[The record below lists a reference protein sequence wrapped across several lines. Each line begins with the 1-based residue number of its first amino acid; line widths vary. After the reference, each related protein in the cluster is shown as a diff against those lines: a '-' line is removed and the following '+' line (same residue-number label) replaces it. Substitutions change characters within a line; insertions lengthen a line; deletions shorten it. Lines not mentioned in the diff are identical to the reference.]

1 MNRSIDGCFI
11 THNGIKHFLKEYS
24 NFHVPVFSADISSI
38 FLQYIIKQI
47 VKGNFFFRRY
57 YVACQITNICKHFTA
72 PEHFSVHRDSKMQK
86 LAIIVQCG
94 LSMRSVSIHAL
105 FCFGRLIHTLFT
117 ALTGYGSTKT
127 KKGYRL
133 RRH

>member
-11 THNGIKHFLKEYS
+11 THNGMKHFLKEYS
-24 NFHVPVFSADISSI
+24 NFHAPVFSADISSI

-72 PEHFSVHRDSKMQK
+72 PEHFSVHRDSKMFAK
-86 LAIIVQCG
+86 IGDLTSSIISSEKNLPLL
-94 LSMRSVSIHAL
+94 LSIFVSYVN
-105 FCFGRLIHTLFT
+105 F
-117 ALTGYGSTKT
+117 
-127 KKGYRL
+127 
-133 RRH
+133 